1 MIRRAGALALAAV
14 LAGVVLAG
22 AAQAGP
28 VVLDATAMRQLAAE
42 VLKAGQAGAALELTD
57 ALLLRDPADVT
68 ALVLRSQALSALGR
82 PQESRE
88 AARRAWA
95 AAETDDQ
102 QFAAAVA
109 RAQALASEGRR
120 TEAQFWLRRAVQV
133 APSDQARA
141 LAERDFRYVRARNPW
156 VLAFDLSV
164 APSSNVN
171 NGSSRGTMDLIGLE
185 DLPIPEDMKALSG
198 LDIAFGAN
206 VTYRLP
212 PTDWSR
218 TEFDLALLTRQ
229 VVLSEESRQQ
239 APTADAANYAYDA
252 VELGVT
258 HRRLAF
264 APLRYAEF
272 GAMVG
277 HNWYGGA
284 DMSNYLQA
292 NFGIEDKTAPGRVLG
307 FDIMGIR
314 TVRLDSDTQSNDQL
328 IVSAG
333 IDQLIGEAGVL
344 SLDLTGRR
352 ILSESAEL
360 AGTGVLGVIGW
371 EFADPLPGDITLSAS
386 VGVGY
391 RDYPGSAYAEGGRK
405 ERTNIGDVS
414 FGINRLTYLG
424 FVPTVSLTAARTRS
438 NAALFD
444 TRSFGIGIGYE
455 SAF

>member
-1 MIRRAGALALAAV
+1 MRRRAAAAALALA
-14 LAGVVLAG
+14 LAGG
-22 AAQAGP
+22 AALAGP
-28 VVLDATAMRQLAAE
+28 VVLDAPAMRQLASE
-42 VLKAGQAGAALELTD
+42 VLNAGQAADALKLTD
-57 ALLLRDPADVT
+57 ALLQRDPQDASAQVI
-68 ALVLRSQALSALGR
+68 RSQALRALGR
-82 PQESRE
+82 TEEARE
-88 AARRAWA
+88 AAQRAWA
-95 AAETDDQ
+95 AAEGEGQ
-102 QFAAAVA
+102 KFAAAMV

-120 TEAQFWLRRAVQV
+120 TAAQYWLRRAVQL
-133 APSDQARA
+133 APNDQAAA

-156 VLAFDLSV
+156 IFAFDLSV

-185 DLPIPEDMKALSG
+185 DLPIPEDLKALSG
-198 LDIAFGAN
+198 LDLAFGAD

-212 PTDWSR
+212 ATDWSR
-218 TEFDLALLTRQ
+218 TEFNLGLLTRR
-229 VVLSEESRQQ
+229 VVLSADAKKQ

-284 DMSNYLQA
+284 SMSNYLQA
-292 NFGIEDKTAPGRVLG
+292 NVGIEDKTAPGRVLA
-307 FDIMGIR
+307 FDVMGIR
-314 TVRLDSDTQSNDQL
+314 TWRLDSETQSNDQA

-333 IDQLIGEAGVL
+333 IDQRIGTAGVL
-344 SLDLTGRR
+344 SLDLTGRQVW
-352 ILSESAEL
+352 SASPEL
-360 AGTGVLGVIGW
+360 AGTGVLGTIGW
-371 EFADPLPGDITLSAS
+371 EFANPLPGDITLSAS
-386 VGVGY
+386 VGAGY
-391 RDYPGSAYAEGGRK
+391 RTYPGSNYAEGGRQ
-405 ERTNIGDVS
+405 ERTNIADLS

-424 FVPTVSLTAARTRS
+424 FVPTLSLTAARTRS